1 MEAGTL
7 QKSQFLNFYISSS
20 LKHISTKRHIFVIFC
35 ASNLFVD
42 SFCSLR
48 LTFSEFF
55 KSNVV
60 LEKGYWKFRV
70 CCEQKGGGRKTE
82 KFLVSI
88 FLMIKDILG
97 LMLRGNVSRNKLLML
112 SKTF

>member
-1 MEAGTL
+1 MEAREEDHPLLMEAGTL
-7 QKSQFLNFYISSS
+7 QKSQFLNFDISSS

-42 SFCSLR
+42 PFCSLR

-60 LEKGYWKFRV
+60 SEKGYWKFRV
-70 CCEQKGGGRKTE
+70 CCEQKVGGRKTE
-82 KFLVSI
+82 KFQ
-88 FLMIKDILG
+88 FLF
-97 LMLRGNVSRNKLLML
+97 SSW
-112 SKTF
+112 SKTFQV